1 MYDKI
6 LVRYGE
12 LSLKGKNKMTFVR
25 TLARN
30 IKKTCSID
38 EKDIVVSFDRIYIKY
53 SKDVMDNLQYVFGIS
68 SYSGVYVCNSNI
80 TDIENTIRKLFN
92 PNSKTFKCISRRS
105 FKNFEMSS
113 IEMNNHFGSFIL
125 SNNTN
130 YKVQIKNPDD
140 EFNIEVHKEYTYI
153 FSTKTLGLG
162 GLPVGTA
169 GKVLHLISGGID
181 SPVAAFEMM
190 KRGVHIEFL
199 SFLTPP
205 HTDQTTMDKVNQIIT
220 TLTKYQGASKLY
232 SFNYTDLMNY
242 IGMTSKQGY
251 KIILMRRSFY
261 RIASI
266 IANENNCLG
275 VSNGENLG
283 QVASQTLE
291 AMAVV
296 QTQSTLPVYR
306 PLLTHDKLDIIKK
319 GILIN
324 TYNTSIIQASEACEL
339 FAPASPATK
348 PSLKIAQYLEEE
360 LSNLFALESQGIQ
373 ENITVSY
380 FKNNS

>member
-1 MYDKI
+1 MYNKI

-12 LSLKGKNKMTFVR
+12 LSLKGKNKMSFIR

-30 IKKTCSID
+30 IKKSCSLKEED
-38 EKDIVVSFDRIYIKY
+38 LVVSFDRIYLTY
-53 SKDVMDNLQYVFGIS
+53 SKETMESLRYVFGIS

-80 TDIENTIRKLFN
+80 KDIEKTLLKLFN
-92 PNSKTFKCISRRS
+92 KDSKTFKCVSRRS
-105 FKNFEMSS
+105 FKDFEMSS
-113 IEMNNHFGSFIL
+113 MEMNNYFGDYVLKNS
-125 SNNTN
+125 N
-130 YKVQIKNPDD
+130 YKVKIKNPDD

-153 FSTKTLGLG
+153 FSNRIAGLG

-169 GKVLHLISGGID
+169 GRVLHLISGGID

-190 KRGVHIEFL
+190 KRGVNVDFL

-205 HTDQTTMDKVNQIIT
+205 HTDKKTLEKVDQIIN
-220 TLTKYQGASKLY
+220 TLTRYQGSSKLY

-242 IGMTSKQGY
+242 IGMTSKQAY

-261 RIASI
+261 RIAS
-266 IANENNCLG
+266 ALAEENGCLG
-275 VSNGENLG
+275 ISNGENLG

-296 QTQSTLPVYR
+296 QTQAKLPVYR
-306 PLLTHDKLDIIKK
+306 PLLTYEKLEIIKK
-319 GILIN
+319 GISIN
-324 TYNTSIIQASEACEL
+324 TYNISIIKANEACEL

-348 PSLKIAQYLEEE
+348 PNIKIAESLEKELAQLFELEEK
-360 LSNLFALESQGIQ
+360 GILNKT
-373 ENITVSY
+373 EIKY
-380 FKNNS
+380 FK